1 MPSPEA
7 ASSKPEESSREPRG
21 DTPKLRLVKPG
32 ERRELTAQEREF
44 LPPLLEIQET
54 PPSPL
59 KRWVL
64 WSIIALVISLVVW
77 ATIGKISIVAT
88 APGKFIPDGRV
99 KEVQPLESSIVKA
112 IHVKEGQRVHEGDL
126 LLELDPTINA
136 AELAANADKYG
147 FNKLEQARLNA
158 ELTNG
163 VARYGG
169 VTGQAESRVA
179 LEERMRKARVEAHAT
194 KLAAAKAAVEEKRS
208 ALAAAEATLK
218 KYEETTAIAR
228 EREASARPLVD
239 TGAISR
245 VDYLQLKEDLAQ
257 NRNDLAAQEET
268 VQQAGAA
275 MAGAE
280 RALEQVERDRVADI
294 YSDLDQRVTDEPA
307 LKGDFDKAKEL
318 YALKW
323 LRSPVSGL
331 VQKVEVT
338 TVGQVVTPA
347 QSLVTIVPDGT
358 PLIVEAT
365 VSNEDIGYLK
375 LGQPVEVKVDT
386 FPFQRYGTL
395 KGSLV
400 WISPDAEDKNAA
412 SRDTDT
418 RAGASTQSPD
428 AARDAANGSSPNS
441 GYVYKVHV
449 RTEASHFVVEGE
461 PRAVGSGMTVQA
473 DITTDRRRV
482 IDFFLSPV
490 VKYLDEGMKVR

>member
-1 MPSPEA
+1 MPSPEPQ
-7 ASSKPEESSREPRG
+7 SKVEDASRETP
-21 DTPKLRLVKPG
+21 TPAPKLRLVKSG
-32 ERRELTAQEREF
+32 VKRELTAQEREF

-54 PPSPL
+54 PPSPV

-64 WSIIALVISLVVW
+64 WSIIGLVIALIVW
-77 ATIGKISIVAT
+77 ATVGKISIVAT

-99 KEVQPLESSIVKA
+99 KEMQPLESSIVKA
-112 IHVKEGQRVHEGDL
+112 IHVKEGQRVQKGDL
-126 LLELDPTINA
+126 LLELDPTLSA
-136 AELAANADKYG
+136 AEMDANADKYR
-147 FNKLEQARLNA
+147 FNKLEQERLTA
-158 ELTNG
+158 ELTNSK
-163 VARYGG
+163 AHYAA
-169 VTGQAESRVA
+169 TDQAAGRVA
-179 LEERMRKARVEAHAT
+179 LEERMREARVQAHAA
-194 KLAAAKAAVEEKRS
+194 KLAEAKATVDEKSAALSAAV
-208 ALAAAEATLK
+208 ATLK
-218 KYEETTAIAR
+218 KYEETTAIAA

-257 NRNDLAAQEET
+257 NRNDLSAQVET
-268 VQQAGAA
+268 VQQAQAA
-275 MAGAE
+275 AAGSE

-294 YSDLDQRVTDEPA
+294 YRDLDDRVTSEPA
-307 LKGDFDKAKEL
+307 LKGDLDKSKQL

-323 LRSPVSGL
+323 LRAPVSGL
-331 VQKVEVT
+331 VQKVDVT

-375 LGQPVEVKVDT
+375 VGQPVEVKVDT
-386 FPFQRYGTL
+386 FPFQRYGSL
-395 KGSLV
+395 KGTLIS
-400 WISPDAEDKNAA
+400 ISPDAEDKNAA

-418 RAGASTQSPD
+418 RAGVGSQQSDPS
-428 AARDAANGSSPNS
+428 RDAANSSPNA
-441 GYVYKVHV
+441 GYVYKVHI
-449 RTEASHFVVEGE
+449 RTEDSHFVVDSE
-461 PRAVGSGMTVQA
+461 PRPVASGMTVQA

>member
-1 MPSPEA
+1 MPSPSEV
-7 ASSKPEESSREPRG
+7 PQEGELPRAPRSDG
-21 DTPKLRLVKPG
+21 PNLRLVKPG
-32 ERRELTAQEREF
+32 ARRELTAQEREF

-54 PPSPL
+54 PPSPV

-64 WSIIALVISLVVW
+64 WSIIGLIVSLLVW

-99 KEVQPLESSIVKA
+99 KEVQPLEASIVKA
-112 IHVKEGQRVHEGDL
+112 IHVREGQRVRAGDL
-126 LLELDPTINA
+126 LLELDPTISA
-136 AELAANADKYG
+136 AELAANTDKYG
-147 FNKLEQARLNA
+147 FNKLEQERLNA

-163 VARYGG
+163 PAHYG
-169 VTGQAESRVA
+169 TAGQPAARVA
-179 LEERMRKARVEAHAT
+179 LEERMRKARRQVHAV
-194 KLAAAKAAVEEKRS
+194 KLAEAKAALEEKTA
-208 ALAAAEATLK
+208 ALAAAQATLK
-218 KYEETTAIAR
+218 KFEETTAIAS
-228 EREASARPLVD
+228 ERESSARPLVD

-245 VDYLQLKEDLAQ
+245 IDYLQLKEDLAQ
-257 NRNDLAAQEET
+257 NRNDLAAQEKT
-268 VQQAGAA
+268 VQQAQAA
-275 MAGAE
+275 VAGAE
-280 RALEQVERDRVADI
+280 RSLEQVGRDRVVDI
-294 YSDLDQRVTDEPA
+294 YNDLDQRIADEPA
-307 LKGDFDKAKEL
+307 LKGDLDKAKQL

-323 LRSPVSGL
+323 LRAPVGGV
-331 VQKVEVT
+331 VQKVNAT

-375 LGQPVEVKVDT
+375 IGQPVEVKVDT
-386 FPFQRYGTL
+386 FPFQRYGSLQGTL
-395 KGSLV
+395 L

-418 RAGASTQSPD
+418 RAGTGAQSADP
-428 AARDAANGSSPNS
+428 ARDPLNNSPNA

-449 RTEASHFVVEGE
+449 RTGNSNFLVDGE
-461 PRAVGSGMTVQA
+461 RRPVLSGMTVQA

>member
-1 MPSPEA
+1 MPSPESLA
-7 ASSKPEESSREPRG
+7 QDEASSRG
-21 DTPKLRLVKPG
+21 DAPKLRLVKSG
-32 ERRELTAQEREF
+32 VKRELTAQEREF

-54 PPSPL
+54 PPSPV

-64 WSIIALVISLVVW
+64 WSIIGLVVALIVW
-77 ATIGKISIVAT
+77 ATVGKISIVAT

-112 IHVKEGQRVHEGDL
+112 IHVKEGQRVQQGDL
-126 LLELDPTINA
+126 LLELDPTLSA
-136 AELAANADKYG
+136 AEMDASADKYG
-147 FNKLEQARLNA
+147 FNKLEQERLTA
-158 ELTNG
+158 ELASG
-163 VARYGG
+163 KAHYAS
-169 VTGQAESRVA
+169 TGQPAARVA
-179 LEERMRKARVEAHAT
+179 LEERMRQARIQAHAA
-194 KLAAAKAAVEEKRS
+194 KLAEAKATIEEKTA

-218 KYEETTAIAR
+218 KYEETTAIAA
-228 EREASARPLVD
+228 ERESSARPLVD

-257 NRNDLAAQEET
+257 NRNDLAAQEKT
-268 VQQAGAA
+268 VQQAEAA
-275 MAGAE
+275 LVGSQ
-280 RALEQVERDRVADI
+280 RALEQIERDRVADI
-294 YSDLDQRVTDEPA
+294 YNDLNQRVTSEPG
-307 LKGDFDKAKEL
+307 LKGDLDKSKEL

-323 LRSPVSGL
+323 LRAPVSGL
-331 VQKVEVT
+331 VQKMDVT

-375 LGQPVEVKVDT
+375 VGQPVEVKVDT
-386 FPFQRYGTL
+386 FPFQRYGSL
-395 KGSLV
+395 KGTLIS
-400 WISPDAEDKNAA
+400 ISPDAEDKNAA

-418 RAGASTQSPD
+418 RAGAGSQQSE
-428 AARDAANGSSPNS
+428 ASRDLANNGPNA

-449 RTEASHFVVEGE
+449 RTEESHFVVDGE
-461 PRAVGSGMTVQA
+461 PRPVGSGMTVQA

>member
-1 MPSPEA
+1 MPSPEP
-7 ASSKPEESSREPRG
+7 ASKDPGLASVPRG
-21 DTPKLRLVKPG
+21 DSPKLRLVKSG
-32 ERRELTAQEREF
+32 EKRELTAQEREF

-64 WSIIALVISLVVW
+64 RTIIALVISLVIW

-112 IHVKEGQRVHEGDL
+112 IHVKEGQLVHQGDL
-126 LLELDPTINA
+126 LLELDPTLSA
-136 AELAANADKYG
+136 AELAANADKYA
-147 FNKLEQARLNA
+147 FNRLEQARLNA

-163 VARYGG
+163 AARYG
-169 VTGQAESRVA
+169 VTGQPESRVA
-179 LEERMRKARVEAHAT
+179 LEEQMRKARVQAHAT

-228 EREASARPLVD
+228 ERESNARPLVD

-257 NRNDLAAQEET
+257 NRNDLATQEET
-268 VQQAGAA
+268 VLQAGAA

-294 YSDLDQRVTDEPA
+294 YHDLDQRVTDEPA

-323 LRSPVSGL
+323 LRAPVNGL

-418 RAGASTQSPD
+418 RAGAGSQSPD
-428 AARDAANGSSPNS
+428 PARDPAISSPNA

-449 RTEASHFVVEGE
+449 RTEASRFVVEGE
-461 PRAVGSGMTVQA
+461 PRPVLSGMTVQA

-490 VKYLDEGMKVR
+490 VKYWDEGMKVR

>member
-1 MPSPEA
+1 MPP
-7 ASSKPEESSREPRG
+7 
-21 DTPKLRLVKPG
+21 
-32 ERRELTAQEREF
+32 RELTAQEREF

-54 PPSPL
+54 PPSPV

-64 WSIIALVISLVVW
+64 WSIIALVVSLVVW
-77 ATIGKISIVAT
+77 ASVGRISIVAT

-112 IHVKEGQRVHEGDL
+112 IHVKEGQRVRAGDL
-126 LLELDPTINA
+126 LLELDPTLNA

-147 FNKLEQARLNA
+147 FNQLEQARLNA

-163 VARYGG
+163 AAHYAAA
-169 VTGQAESRVA
+169 GQSAARVA
-179 LEERMRKARVEAHAT
+179 LEERMRKARLQAHAA
-194 KLAAAKAAVEEKRS
+194 KLAEAKATVEEKAA
-208 ALAAAEATLK
+208 ALAAARATLR
-218 KYEETTAIAR
+218 KYEETTAIAA
-228 EREASARPLVD
+228 ERESSARPLVD

-257 NRNDLAAQEET
+257 NRNDLAAQEKA
-268 VQQAGAA
+268 VQQAEAA
-275 MAGAE
+275 VAGAE
-280 RALEQVERDRVADI
+280 RSLEQVGRDRVADL
-294 YSDLDQRVTDEPA
+294 YSDLDQRVADEPA
-307 LKGDFDKAKEL
+307 LKGELDKAKQL

-323 LRSPVSGL
+323 LRAPVGGV
-331 VQKVEVT
+331 VQKVDVT

-347 QSLVTIVPDGT
+347 QSLVTIVPEGT

-375 LGQPVEVKVDT
+375 VGQPVEVKVDT
-386 FPFQRYGTL
+386 FPFQRYGSLQGT
-395 KGSLV
+395 LV

-418 RAGASTQSPD
+418 RAGTGGAQSADPT
-428 AARDAANGSSPNS
+428 RDMANSSPNA

-449 RTEASHFVVEGE
+449 RTPESSFVVEGE
-461 PRAVGSGMTVQA
+461 RRPVLSGMTVQA

>member
-1 MPSPEA
+1 MLSP
-7 ASSKPEESSREPRG
+7 KPTANDGESSRGALG
-21 DTPKLRLVKPG
+21 DVPKLRLVRAG
-32 ERRELTAQEREF
+32 SRRELTAQEREF

-54 PPSPL
+54 PPSPV

-64 WSIIALVISLVVW
+64 WSIIALVLSLLVW
-77 ATIGKISIVAT
+77 ATVGKISIVAT

-126 LLELDPTINA
+126 LLELDPTLNA

-147 FNKLEQARLNA
+147 FNQLEQERLNA

-163 VARYGG
+163 AAHYRS
-169 VTGQAESRVA
+169 TGQPATRVA
-179 LEERMRKARVEAHAT
+179 LEERMRKARRQAHAA
-194 KLAAAKAAVEEKRS
+194 KLAEAKAAVEEKTA
-208 ALAAAEATLK
+208 ALAAAQATFE
-218 KYEETTAIAR
+218 KYAETTAIAA
-228 EREASARPLVD
+228 ERESSARPLVD

-257 NRNDLAAQEET
+257 NRNDLVAQQKT
-268 VQQAGAA
+268 VQQAEAAVLGAH
-275 MAGAE
+275 

-294 YSDLDQRVTDEPA
+294 YNDLAQRVTDEPA
-307 LKGDFDKAKEL
+307 LKGDLDKAKEL

-323 LRSPVSGL
+323 LRAPVSGL
-331 VQKVEVT
+331 VQKIEVT

-347 QSLVTIVPDGT
+347 QSLVTIVPDST

-412 SRDTDT
+412 SRDSDT
-418 RAGASTQSPD
+418 RAGAGSQSYDP
-428 AARDAANGSSPNS
+428 AREAANSSPNT

-449 RTEASHFVVEGE
+449 RTEKAHFVVEAE
-461 PRAVGSGMTVQA
+461 SRPVVSGMTVQA

>member
-1 MPSPEA
+1 MPSPEP
-7 ASSKPEESSREPRG
+7 ASKFDEPQGGRG
-21 DTPKLRLVKPG
+21 ETPKLRLVKSG
-32 ERRELTAQEREF
+32 KRRELTPQEREF
-44 LPPLLEIQET
+44 LPPLLEIEET

-64 WSIIALVISLVVW
+64 WSIIALVVALIIW

-112 IHVKEGQRVHEGDL
+112 IHVKEGQRVHAGDL
-126 LLELDPTINA
+126 LLELDPTLSA
-136 AELAANADKYG
+136 AELAASADKYG

-158 ELTNG
+158 ELTD
-163 VARYGG
+163 GG
-169 VTGQAESRVA
+169 AHYSAAGQPAGRVA
-179 LEERMRKARVEAHAT
+179 LEESMRKARNQAHAA
-194 KLAAAKAAVEEKRS
+194 KLAEAKATLEEKS
-208 ALAAAEATLK
+208 AALSAAQATLK
-218 KYEETTAIAR
+218 KYEQMTAIAS
-228 EREASARPLVD
+228 EREASARPLVE

-245 VDYLQLKEDLAQ
+245 LDYLQLKEDLTK
-257 NRNDLAAQEET
+257 NRNDLSAQIET
-268 VQQAGAA
+268 VQEAGAA
-275 MAGAE
+275 VTGAE
-280 RALEQVERDRVADI
+280 HALQQVERDRVADI
-294 YSDLDQRVTDEPA
+294 YSDLDKRVTDEPA
-307 LKGDFDKAKEL
+307 LKGELDKSKQLFD
-318 YALKW
+318 LKW
-323 LRSPVSGL
+323 LRAPVDGL

-338 TVGQVVTPA
+338 TIGQVVTPA

-365 VSNEDIGYLK
+365 VSNEDIGYLQV
-375 LGQPVEVKVDT
+375 GQPVEVKVDT

-395 KGSLV
+395 KGTLL

-418 RAGASTQSPD
+418 RSGAGSQSADP
-428 AARDAANGSSPNS
+428 ARDSTNSSPNT

-449 RTEASHFVVEGE
+449 RTEASHFVVDGE
-461 PRAVGSGMTVQA
+461 PRPVVSGMTVQA